1 VPGTVGDAAASA
13 PDVTGGAAVGAAV
26 GGDGAAAA
34 WRPDMLGEGFEQR
47 TLRLPAGAEATLVRH
62 VPSVAPGGR
71 TARTAVLYVHGFVDY
86 FFQRHLA
93 EAFAAAGHAFYAV
106 DLRGYGRSL
115 AAHTAAGGDPN
126 LVDDLAVHAQDLDAA
141 TAAVRGAGHERLV
154 VLGHS
159 TGGLVAALWAAARPG
174 RLDALVLNSPWFDLN
189 ESWLLRGPATRAIDV
204 VGRFAPRLAVG
215 RLHPHYG
222 RALHEGT
229 GGEWPYD
236 LAWKPHEG
244 FPVRAGW
251 FRSVRRAQRR
261 LHRGLRVGVPVL
273 VVASARTGPHTRD
286 HPDVLTTDSVL
297 DVAHIRAGAQR
308 LGDDVR
314 FVQVDGGAHD
324 LALSPPPARE
334 RYLAEVLGFLAERL
348 G

>member
-1 VPGTVGDAAASA
+1 VTGARP
-13 PDVTGGAAVGAAV
+13 VTGGTAGTGVGAA
-26 GGDGAAAA
+26 GALDDG
-34 WRPDMLGEGFEQR
+34 WRRDVLGARFEQR
-47 TLRLPAGAEATLVRH
+47 TLALPDGAEATLVRH
-62 VPSVAPGGR
+62 VPSLAPDDR
-71 TARTAVLYVHGFVDY
+71 PARTAVLYVHGFVDY
-86 FFQRHLA
+86 FFQRQVA

-106 DLRGYGRSL
+106 DLRGYGRSM
-115 AAHTAAGGDPN
+115 AAHTRTGGDPN
-126 LVDDLAVHAQDLDAA
+126 LVDDVAAHAQDLDAA
-141 TAAVRGAGHERLV
+141 AAAVRAAGHERLV

-159 TGGLVAALWAAARPG
+159 TGGLIAALWADARPG

-189 ESWLLRGPATRAIDV
+189 ASWLLRGPATRAIDV
-204 VGRFAPRLAVG
+204 VGRIAPRLVVG

-222 RALHEGT
+222 RALHAGT
-229 GGEWPYD
+229 GGEWDYD

-261 LHRGLRVGVPVL
+261 VHRGLHVGVPVL
-273 VVASARTGPHTRD
+273 AVASARTGSRTKD

-297 DVAHIRAGAQR
+297 DVAHIRAGARR

-324 LALSPPPARE
+324 LALSPSPARE
-334 RYLAEVLGFLAERL
+334 RYLAQVLDFLAGRL
-348 G
+348 A

>member
-1 VPGTVGDAAASA
+1 MSRGTDGAEARGAVAPGEDA
-13 PDVTGGAAVGAAV
+13 PGAAGVGT
-26 GGDGAAAA
+26 G
-34 WRPDMLGEGFEQR
+34 WRPDVLGDGFEQR
-47 TLRLPAGAEATLVRH
+47 TLPLPGGAEATLVRH
-62 VPSVAPGGR
+62 VPSVAPTGPP
-71 TARTAVLYVHGFVDY
+71 ARTAVLYVHGFVDY

-106 DLRGYGRSL
+106 DLRGYGRSM
-115 AAHTAAGGDPN
+115 AAHLRAGRDPN
-126 LVDDLAVHAQDLDAA
+126 LVEDVAVHAQDLDAA
-141 TAAVRGAGHERLV
+141 TSAVRAAGHERLV

-159 TGGLVAALWAAARPG
+159 TGGLVAALWADARPG

-189 ESWLLRGPATRAIDV
+189 EGWLLRGPATRVIDA
-204 VGRFAPRLAVG
+204 VGRFAPRLPVG

-222 RALHEGT
+222 RALHAGT
-229 GGEWPYD
+229 GGEWDYD

-261 LHRGLRVGVPVL
+261 VRRGLHVGVPVL
-273 VVASARTGPHTRD
+273 VVASARTGSHTKD